1 MGSDKKHGSVLKT
14 LVDFEAKFRQLSVRE
29 QTLLELEKMVFFLRS
44 VPYVD
49 MVELGKL
56 MESG

>member
-1 MGSDKKHGSVLKT
+1 MGSDKKHGSVLNT

-29 QTLLELEKMVFFLRS
+29 QTFLELEKMVFFLRS